1 MLPSLLTTDISV
13 LKICCESMIVYK
25 YEGTFEAGPLV
36 IGAGADIT
44 LPAPNELT
52 EYNESV

>member
-1 MLPSLLTTDISV
+1 MLSSLLTTDISV
-13 LKICCESMIVYK
+13 LKICCESMIVCK

-44 LPAPNELT
+44 LPASSELK
-52 EYNESV
+52 EYNERV